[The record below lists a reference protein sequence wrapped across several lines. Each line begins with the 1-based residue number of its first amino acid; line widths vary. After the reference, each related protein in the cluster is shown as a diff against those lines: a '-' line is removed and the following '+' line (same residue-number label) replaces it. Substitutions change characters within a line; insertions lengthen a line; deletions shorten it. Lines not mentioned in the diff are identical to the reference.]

1 MQLTLLTL
9 LTLGGWLVLPLL
21 GLFSCS
27 STPLEGDA
35 LRLIFMTEA
44 DPGVSLSGVLV
55 WVDGALVGTS
65 SDGKVETYLRSA
77 STRIVRI
84 RHDCPKG
91 HKDPA
96 EDTILH
102 LRPFEEIGAS
112 ETPGM
117 EVTLTC
123 LPKEHIAGF
132 VVRANHGPSLPVLL
146 NGVEVAQTNH
156 VGVAHFSRR
165 GEPGTEY
172 IVRLDTSS
180 DSRLVPQH
188 PTRTFTLDDQ
198 HQVFVVDQAFE
209 LAKASPRKPRPKGRI
224 IRIE

>member
-1 MQLTLLTL
+1 MQLTLP
-9 LTLGGWLVLPLL
+9 GWLALSLL
-21 GLFSCS
+21 GLPSCS
-27 STPLEGDA
+27 STLLEGDA

-44 DPGVSLSGVLV
+44 DPGVSLSGVSV
-55 WVDGALVGTS
+55 WVDGTLVGTS
-65 SDGKVETYLRSA
+65 VDGKVETYLRSA
-77 STRIVRI
+77 SKRIVRI
-84 RHDCPKG
+84 RHDCPEG
-91 HKDPA
+91 HRDPA
-96 EDTILH
+96 EDTILR

-112 ETPGM
+112 ESRGM

-123 LPKEHIAGF
+123 LPREHIAGF
-132 VVRANHGPSLPVLL
+132 VVRASNGPSLPVLL
-146 NGVEVAQTNH
+146 NGLEVAQTNH

-172 IVRLDTSS
+172 TVQLDTSS

-209 LAKASPRKPRPKGRI
+209 LAKGSRRKLRPKGRI
-224 IRIE
+224 IKIE

>member
-1 MQLTLLTL
+1 MQLTLRTL
-9 LTLGGWLVLPLL
+9 RGWLALSLL
-21 GLFSCS
+21 GLLSCS
-27 STPLEGDA
+27 STRVEGDTQ
-35 LRLIFMTEA
+35 RLIFMTEA
-44 DPGVSLSGVLV
+44 DPGVSLSGVSV
-55 WVDGALVGTS
+55 WVDGTLVGTS

-77 STRIVRI
+77 SKQIVRI
-84 RHDCPKG
+84 RHECPVG
-91 HKDPA
+91 HTDPV
-96 EDTILH
+96 EDTILR
-102 LRPFEEIGAS
+102 LRPFEEIGGS
-112 ETPGM
+112 ETRGM

-123 LPKEHIAGF
+123 PPREHIAGF
-132 VVRANHGPSLPVLL
+132 VVRASNGPSLPVLL

-172 IVRLDTSS
+172 TVQLDTSA

-198 HQVFVVDQAFE
+198 HQVFVVVQAFE
-209 LAKASPRKPRPKGRI
+209 LAKGPRRKPRSKGRI